1 MRLDKEILDMGKT
14 YQTIVINAPVEKVW
28 EKFGDF
34 HDMSWAAGV
43 IDKCEK
49 VGESQGNQA
58 GAKRILN
65 DAFHETLLEVSEI
78 DRTIRYSIDQGPS
91 PISQDEIKGYIGV
104 IRVSPATEDNATFV
118 EWSSS
123 WTGNDAPAEEFSHPI
138 YVALLDTLKKS
149 LS

>member
-1 MRLDKEILDMGKT
+1 MGKT
-14 YQTIVINAPVEKVW
+14 YQSIVIKAPVEKAW
-28 EKFGDF
+28 EKLTDF

-65 DAFHETLLEVSEI
+65 DAFHETLLEVNQI
-78 DRTIRYSIDQGPS
+78 DRKIRYSIDQGPS
-91 PISQDEIKGYIGV
+91 PISQDEIKGYISV
-104 IRVSPATEDNATFV
+104 IRVSPATADNATFV

-123 WTGNDAPAEEFSHPI
+123 WTGNDAAAEEFLHPI
-138 YVALLDTLKKS
+138 YMALLDALKKS

>member
-1 MRLDKEILDMGKT
+1 MGKT
-14 YQTIVINAPVEKVW
+14 YQSIVINAPVEKVW
-28 EKFGDF
+28 KKLSDF
-34 HDMSWAAGV
+34 YDMSWAAGV

-49 VGESQGNQA
+49 AGEFQGNQV

-91 PISQDEIKGYIGV
+91 PISQDEIKGYIGA
-104 IRVSPATEDNATFV
+104 IRVSPVTEDKATYV

-123 WTGNDAPAEEFSHPI
+123 WTGNDAAGEEFCRPI
-138 YVALLDTLKKS
+138 YVALLGALKKS